1 MDPLAILIIGGLVFP
16 ARIAA
21 VPADRTTE
29 YLAVAAHVAGSG
41 KPNCIA
47 FSSGDTTGSCLP
59 RYTVKRG
66 RRINAWAYQG
76 NIQFSSAA
84 IGRLS
89 NDQFALLAGHE
100 IAHFY
105 LGHTHSSV
113 TTELEAD
120 MLGALLACRAGYR
133 IDAAAGLYRYA
144 RAGRSYPSPKLRR
157 KVIMDL
163 AASAECGGNANPII
177 HY

>member
-16 ARIAA
+16 ARISV
-21 VPADRTTE
+21 VPPDRTTE
-29 YLAVAAHVAGSG
+29 YLAVAAHVAGTG
-41 KPNCIA
+41 KPGCMA
-47 FSSGDTTGSCLP
+47 YSSGGTTGACLP
-59 RYTVKRG
+59 HYTVKRG

-76 NIQFSSAA
+76 NIEFSSAA
-84 IGRLS
+84 IGRLTS
-89 NDQFALLAGHE
+89 DQFALLAGHE

-105 LGHTHSSV
+105 LGHTQSSV

-133 IDAAAGLYRYA
+133 MEAAAGLYRYA
-144 RAGRSYPSPKLRR
+144 RGGRSYPSPKLRR
-157 KVIMDL
+157 RVIMDL
-163 AASAECGGNANPII
+163 AATADCGGDANQII

>member
-1 MDPLAILIIGGLVFP
+1 MDPVAILIIGGLVFP
-16 ARIAA
+16 ARILAT
-21 VPADRTTE
+21 PPDRTAE
-29 YLAVAAHVAGSG
+29 YMAVAAQVAGTG
-41 KPNCIA
+41 KPDCVANSPGGRI
-47 FSSGDTTGSCLP
+47 GNCLP

-66 RRINAWAYQG
+66 RRINAWTFQG

-84 IGRLS
+84 IGRLTS
-89 NDQFALLAGHE
+89 DQFALLAGHE
-100 IAHFY
+100 IAHFH

-133 IDAAAGLYRYA
+133 IEAAAGLYRYA
-144 RAGRSYPSPKLRR
+144 RAGRSYPSPKMRR
-157 KVIMDL
+157 RVIMDL
-163 AASAECGGNANPII
+163 AATADCGGDANQII